1 MRSVLI
7 TGAGRGIGLAFSRQ
21 YAAAGWRVF
30 ATCRAPEGAAELR
43 AIAETSPD
51 QVSLYPLDVGDRGAI
66 AALADELAHQPI
78 DLLLNNAGIY
88 GPRPQDLGDADD
100 AAWAEVLD
108 TNVMGPL
115 RMAEAFTPHL
125 DRGGRKLIV
134 TLSSR
139 MGSMGANE
147 SGGAYI
153 YRSSKAAVN
162 AVVKSLAI
170 DLGPQGIV
178 CICFHPG
185 WVSSDMGGP
194 GAPVTPEDSAAAM
207 RRVIE
212 NLGADDNGRFL
223 NYDGGAI
230 PW

>member
-1 MRSVLI
+1 MPSLLI

-30 ATCRAPEGAAELR
+30 ATCRAPAGAAELR
-43 AIAETSPD
+43 AIAEANPD
-51 QVSLYPLDVGDRGAI
+51 RLSLHPLDVGDRGAI
-66 AALADELAHQPI
+66 GLLADELASEPL
-78 DLLLNNAGIY
+78 DMLLNNAGIY
-88 GPRPQDLGDADD
+88 GPKPQDLGDVHD
-100 AAWAEVLD
+100 AAWAEVFD

-115 RMAEAFTPHL
+115 RMTEAFAPHL
-125 DRGGRKLIV
+125 ERGGRKLIV
-134 TLSSR
+134 TVSSR

-153 YRSSKAAVN
+153 YRSSKAALN

-170 DLGPQGIV
+170 DLGARGMV
-178 CICFHPG
+178 CVCFHPG

-194 GAPVTPEDSAAAM
+194 GAPLTPEDSAAAM
-207 RRVIE
+207 GRVIDG
-212 NLGADDNGRFL
+212 LGAGDNGRFL
-223 NYDGGAI
+223 NYDGEAI